1 MNLTKEEQKYAAHLQ
16 RFIQCATVSNA
27 NVDRVDWS
35 QFEKL
40 HEAFREFY
48 PHIFSLMELDEV
60 GQAGLQFHLKG
71 SGSDKKPLLLMA
83 HQDVV
88 EVGDGRQWT
97 FDPFGG
103 ELIDGCIC
111 GRGTTDCK
119 HLLLAELEAVEAL
132 LAEGWRPVYDLYL
145 SLGYSEEVYLEND
158 VDGAE
163 KLTRNLEQKG
173 IRLGTVV
180 DEGGGLFPVGDKL
193 EAKIGV
199 AEKSPVNFE
208 IYANSP
214 GGHSSRPGKGT
225 ALGTLAKAI
234 VAIESHPFPYRLT
247 PLTLAHLQKSARLQE
262 GSRRAIYADPE
273 GHWKEL
279 CQLAQEDPAL
289 DALLH
294 TTIAFTMAEASKQ
307 PNVLP
312 SHAAAQMSVR
322 VLQGDTVESCEGY
335 FRQFLP
341 EGVEIRHVSGK
352 DPLPASDPQGY
363 GIQVAE
369 KVLKEQ
375 YGDKVDVVPFL
386 MLGGTDSHYYK
397 RIADNVMLFS
407 GYRRDERW
415 GAAHQVNEK
424 IPADALK
431 GSVDFFKK
439 FLRSY

>member
-1 MNLTKEEQKYAAHLQ
+1 MTEEKYTAHLQ

-27 NVDRVDWS
+27 NVDQVDWS

-40 HEAFREFY
+40 HAAFREFY
-48 PHIFSLMELDEV
+48 PHIFRLMEVDKV
-60 GQAGLQFHLKG
+60 GQAGLQFYLEG
-71 SGSDKKPLLLMA
+71 SGSGKKPLLLMA

-103 ELIDGCIC
+103 EIIDGCIC

-119 HLLLAELEAVEAL
+119 HLLLAELEAVETL
-132 LAEGWRPVYDLYL
+132 LAEGWRPSYDLYL

-163 KLTRNLEQKG
+163 KLTRHLEEKG
-173 IRLGTVV
+173 VRLGTVV
-180 DEGGGLFPVGDKL
+180 DEGGGLFLSGNLL
-193 EAKIGV
+193 EARIGL

-208 IYANSP
+208 IWKDSP

-247 PLTLAHLQKSARLQE
+247 PLAKAQLAGMAALKE
-262 GSRRAIYADPE
+262 GRTKEIFLEPE
-273 GHWKEL
+273 AHWEEL
-279 CQLAQEDPAL
+279 CRLAQDDPAL

-322 VLQGDTVESCEGY
+322 VLQGDTVESCERY

-352 DPLPASDPQGY
+352 DPLPASDPESHG
-363 GIQVAE
+363 VEAAE
-369 KVLKEQ
+369 QALQEQ
-375 YGDKVDVVPFL
+375 YGNRVRTVPFL
-386 MLGGTDSHYYK
+386 MLGGTDSHYYR

-407 GYRRDERW
+407 GYVEDPRW
-415 GAAHQVNEK
+415 GAAHQVDEK
-424 IPADALK
+424 IPADALQ
-431 GSVDFFKK
+431 GSVEFFKR
-439 FLRSY
+439 FLKKY

>member
-1 MNLTKEEQKYAAHLQ
+1 MSLTEEEKYTAHLQ

-27 NVDRVDWS
+27 DVDKVDWS

-71 SGSDKKPLLLMA
+71 TGSDKKPLLLMA

-119 HLLLAELEAVEAL
+119 HLLLAEMEAVEAL
-132 LAEGWRPVYDLYL
+132 LAEGWRPAYDLYL

-234 VAIESHPFPYRLT
+234 VAIESHPFPYRFT
-247 PLTLAHLQKSARLQE
+247 PLTLAHLQKSAKLQDA
-262 GSRRAIYADPE
+262 SRRSIYEDPE

-294 TTIAFTMAEASKQ
+294 TTIAFTMASASKQ

-335 FRQFLP
+335 FR
-341 EGVEIRHVSGK
+341 
-352 DPLPASDPQGY
+352 
-363 GIQVAE
+363 
-369 KVLKEQ
+369 
-375 YGDKVDVVPFL
+375 
-386 MLGGTDSHYYK
+386 
-397 RIADNVMLFS
+397 
-407 GYRRDERW
+407 
-415 GAAHQVNEK
+415 
-424 IPADALK
+424 
-431 GSVDFFKK
+431 
-439 FLRSY
+439 

>member
-1 MNLTKEEQKYAAHLQ
+1 M
-16 RFIQCATVSNA
+16 F
-27 NVDRVDWS
+27 
-35 QFEKL
+35 
-40 HEAFREFY
+40 
-48 PHIFSLMELDEV
+48 
-60 GQAGLQFHLKG
+60 
-71 SGSDKKPLLLMA
+71 
-83 HQDVV
+83 
-88 EVGDGRQWT
+88 
-97 FDPFGG
+97 
-103 ELIDGCIC
+103 
-111 GRGTTDCK
+111 
-119 HLLLAELEAVEAL
+119 
-132 LAEGWRPVYDLYL
+132 
-145 SLGYSEEVYLEND
+145 
-158 VDGAE
+158 
-163 KLTRNLEQKG
+163 
-173 IRLGTVV
+173 
-180 DEGGGLFPVGDKL
+180 
-193 EAKIGV
+193 
-199 AEKSPVNFE
+199 
-208 IYANSP
+208 
-214 GGHSSRPGKGT
+214 
-225 ALGTLAKAI
+225 
-234 VAIESHPFPYRLT
+234 
-247 PLTLAHLQKSARLQE
+247 
-262 GSRRAIYADPE
+262 
-273 GHWKEL
+273 
-279 CQLAQEDPAL
+279 
-289 DALLH
+289 H
-294 TTIAFTMAEASKQ
+294 TTVAFTMAAASAQ

-431 GSVDFFKK
+431 GSVDFFRK

>member
-1 MNLTKEEQKYAAHLQ
+1 MDL
-16 RFIQCATVSNA
+16 R
-27 NVDRVDWS
+27 
-35 QFEKL
+35 
-40 HEAFREFY
+40 
-48 PHIFSLMELDEV
+48 
-60 GQAGLQFHLKG
+60 
-71 SGSDKKPLLLMA
+71 
-83 HQDVV
+83 
-88 EVGDGRQWT
+88 
-97 FDPFGG
+97 PFGG

-119 HLLLAELEAVEAL
+119 HLLLAEMEAVEAL
-132 LAEGWRPVYDLYL
+132 LAEGWRPAYDLYL

-289 DALLH
+289 DACS
-294 TTIAFTMAEASKQ
+294 T
-307 PNVLP
+307 PPLP
-312 SHAAAQMSVR
+312 LPCRSQQAAQCAAQPCSR
-322 VLQGDTVESCEGY
+322 PDERPGAPG
-335 FRQFLP
+335 
-341 EGVEIRHVSGK
+341 
-352 DPLPASDPQGY
+352 GY
-363 GIQVAE
+363 GGI
-369 KVLKEQ
+369 L
-375 YGDKVDVVPFL
+375 
-386 MLGGTDSHYYK
+386 
-397 RIADNVMLFS
+397 
-407 GYRRDERW
+407 
-415 GAAHQVNEK
+415 
-424 IPADALK
+424 
-431 GSVDFFKK
+431 
-439 FLRSY
+439 

>member
-119 HLLLAELEAVEAL
+119 HLLLAEMEAVEAL
-132 LAEGWRPVYDLYL
+132 LAEGWRPAYDLYL

-214 GGHSSRPGKGT
+214 GSHCGHRK
-225 ALGTLAKAI
+225 
-234 VAIESHPFPYRLT
+234 
-247 PLTLAHLQKSARLQE
+247 
-262 GSRRAIYADPE
+262 
-273 GHWKEL
+273 
-279 CQLAQEDPAL
+279 
-289 DALLH
+289 
-294 TTIAFTMAEASKQ
+294 
-307 PNVLP
+307 P
-312 SHAAAQMSVR
+312 S
-322 VLQGDTVESCEGY
+322 
-335 FRQFLP
+335 F
-341 EGVEIRHVSGK
+341 
-352 DPLPASDPQGY
+352 PLPAHAAHPGPSPEKCQAPGRQPPGHLCRSGRPLEGTVPAGPGRSGSGRTAPHHHCLYHGRSQQAAQCAAQPCSRPDERPGAPGGY
-363 GIQVAE
+363 GGI
-369 KVLKEQ
+369 L
-375 YGDKVDVVPFL
+375 
-386 MLGGTDSHYYK
+386 
-397 RIADNVMLFS
+397 
-407 GYRRDERW
+407 
-415 GAAHQVNEK
+415 
-424 IPADALK
+424 
-431 GSVDFFKK
+431 
-439 FLRSY
+439 